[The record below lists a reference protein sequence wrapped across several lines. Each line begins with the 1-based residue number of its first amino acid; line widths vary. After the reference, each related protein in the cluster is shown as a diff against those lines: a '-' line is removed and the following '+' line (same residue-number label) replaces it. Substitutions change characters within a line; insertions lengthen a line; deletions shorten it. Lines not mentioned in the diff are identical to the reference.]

1 MAGRTEEEVYGALG
15 LPWIPPEMREDRGEL
30 EAAAARTL
38 PCPVAYGD
46 VRGDFHVHSAYS
58 DGTATIAEVARA
70 AEARG
75 YEYVAVCDHSSSVR
89 WAGGLSAERLSEKIH
104 EIRALNENLKNISV
118 LAGAEVDILSDGT
131 LDYPD
136 DLLEKLDVV
145 VAAVHQGFR
154 QRVTE
159 RICAAMANPHVHI
172 IAHPTGRLISSR
184 EGYEVDMETVM
195 AEAARTGTALELNA
209 YFDRL
214 DLNDV
219 FCRRAKELGG
229 RVAIDT
235 DAHHPDQLAMMRL
248 GIGTARRGWLEKAD
262 VLNTYPIDRLFEALS
277 HKANT
282 V

>member
-1 MAGRTEEEVYGALG
+1 
-15 LPWIPPEMREDRGEL
+15 MREDRGEL
-30 EAAAARTL
+30 EAATRGDL
-38 PCPVAYGD
+38 PCPVTYED
-46 VRGDFHVHSAYS
+46 VRGDLHVHSAYS

-75 YEYVAVCDHSSSVR
+75 YEYVGVCDHSSSVK
-89 WAGGLSAERLSEKIH
+89 WAGGLSVERLCEKID
-104 EIRALNENLKNISV
+104 EIRVLNEKLKNIQV
-118 LAGAEVDILSDGT
+118 LAGTEVDILSDGT

-159 RICAAMANPHVHI
+159 RICTAMANPRVHI
-172 IAHPTGRLISSR
+172 IAHPTGRLISNR
-184 EGYEVDMETVM
+184 EGYEVDMEVVM

-219 FCRRAKELGG
+219 LCRRAREIGV

-262 VLNTYPIDRLFEALS
+262 VLNTYPIDRLLDQMFPELRS
-277 HKANT
+277 
-282 V
+282 